1 MALGEVDLELLQEFE
16 LGLDP
21 QHPERSRIPARILGY
36 GEISTVFEIQ
46 AEGMQELALKRLPLF
61 RTREEVERYRASLEE
76 YVRLLSDEIGLHL
89 PAHDH
94 AVVPGRSGE
103 PVFYIIQRQL
113 PAGSIGNQVLHHL
126 AREDVRHLVLRVLRE
141 MYKVWAY
148 SREHESLRIAID
160 GQISNWSID
169 GFDAGSASVGDARLW
184 YLDTSTPLFRVNGV
198 EQLDVELF
206 LRNAPSFLVW
216 ILRLL
221 FLQDVVDR
229 YYDPHLVSV
238 DLAANFYKEQRP
250 ELIPDAVDVVRGFFE
265 GEAAGLDVAPITE
278 EEIRAYYREDA
289 LIWTLYLSM
298 RKVDRFLR
306 VRLLRG
312 EYPYTLPQ
320 RIER

>member
-1 MALGEVDLELLQEFE
+1 MASGEVNLDLLREFE

-21 QHPERSRIPARILGY
+21 QHPERSRIPARVLGY
-36 GEISTVFEIQ
+36 GEISTVFAIQ
-46 AEGMQELALKRLPLF
+46 AEGMEGLAFKRLPLF
-61 RTREEVERYRASLEE
+61 YSMEEVERYRAAFDE
-76 YVRLLSDEIGLHL
+76 YVHLLSDEIGLHL

-94 AVVPGRSGE
+94 AVVPGRSGA

-113 PAGSIGNQVLHHL
+113 PAGSIGNQALHHL
-126 AREDVRHLVLRVLRE
+126 PRQDVCHLVRRVLRE
-141 MYKVWAY
+141 MHKVWAFN
-148 SREHESLRIAID
+148 REQESLRVAID

-169 GFDAGSASVGDARLW
+169 GFDAGSPSVGDARLW
-184 YLDTSTPLFRVNGV
+184 YLDTSTPLYRVDGV

-229 YYDPHLVSV
+229 YYDPLLVAV

-250 ELIPDAVDVVRGFFE
+250 ELIPDVVDVVRDFFE

-278 EEIRAYYREDA
+278 DEVRAYYREDA

-306 VRLLRG
+306 VRLLRRD
-312 EYPYTLPQ
+312 YPYILPP